1 MSVAGAV
8 GQNIATS
15 FATLP
20 EALIEMAVFNLPDR
34 FNELSQDVIR
44 RLGALQTLPKYPNTL
59 TDILRARSTEAANR
73 VRQTVQQTLIQ
84 GRGIDRMARDL
95 TRDIATTRNFA
106 ERIIRTETHRLRNM
120 GHYSATMQAR
130 ADGVEVIREIRSVR
144 DDRTRPQSIEVD
156 GLRENENGVFIYPDG
171 MPVDIPGNSGVA
183 AWDIND
189 REQVLDI
196 IPGLEPDSERVRRP
210 GTATRAQAV
219 RLRDEGLPV
228 PGDTYVTGWSNFNT
242 WADFHRLERNRYGEL
257 IPRR

>member
-1 MSVAGAV
+1 
-8 GQNIATS
+8 
-15 FATLP
+15 
-20 EALIEMAVFNLPDR
+20 
-34 FNELSQDVIR
+34 
-44 RLGALQTLPKYPNTL
+44 
-59 TDILRARSTEAANR
+59 
-73 VRQTVQQTLIQ
+73 
-84 GRGIDRMARDL
+84 
-95 TRDIATTRNFA
+95 
-106 ERIIRTETHRLRNM
+106 
-120 GHYSATMQAR
+120 MQAR